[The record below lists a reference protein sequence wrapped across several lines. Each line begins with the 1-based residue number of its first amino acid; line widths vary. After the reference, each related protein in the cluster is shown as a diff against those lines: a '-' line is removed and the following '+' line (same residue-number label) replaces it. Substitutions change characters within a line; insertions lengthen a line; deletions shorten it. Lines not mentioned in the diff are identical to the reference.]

1 MLHGDVIILC
11 KNILFYF
18 CQNGHAR
25 NKITK
30 WCINIVACVC
40 VSSLQF
46 ELYSEA
52 SIALLHLNGPQ
63 DFSDLSQQ
71 ARKNLTLEGKE
82 LTIGP
87 AYLFWDLTAISQVGP
102 PSDPT
107 PLKGVLHRFALSVKG
122 K

>member
-1 MLHGDVIILC
+1 M
-11 KNILFYF
+11 
-18 CQNGHAR
+18 
-25 NKITK
+25 
-30 WCINIVACVC
+30 
-40 VSSLQF
+40 SSLQF

-71 ARKNLTLEGKE
+71 ARKNLTLDGKE

-102 PSDPT
+102 PLVKYNT
-107 PLKGVLHRFALSVKG
+107 ALLSVETHTRSDMNYTHRRIDI
-122 K
+122 